1 MFLIFTI
8 ISINYVVSMNCIL
21 PTLPHHTQQV
31 PNNPS
36 VVFDNQSALQQFRG
50 VELANPIIVGG
61 GGLYSPAVEEDGGN
75 GPLSPAA
82 NSISA
87 STNQERVGSWHIF
100 ITTNQERVDSLHI
113 FITTNLESVD
123 SLHICIITNQESVD
137 RLHIFI
143 STNQER
149 VESKHS

>member
-1 MFLIFTI
+1 
-8 ISINYVVSMNCIL
+8 MNCFL
-21 PTLPHHTQQV
+21 PTLPHHNQQV

-87 STNQERVGSWHIF
+87 STNQERVGS
-100 ITTNQERVDSLHI
+100 LHI
-113 FITTNLESVD
+113 FITTTLESVD